1 MSWEFRQH
9 VPSDSCVIPLGQRH
23 WLLFG
28 PPSTARAAQQMPVEV
43 TRREGQTSHMPLA
56 GSNVE
61 YGGHW
66 LQRPSGHACGVVGGH
81 RQMPADMIF
90 GARQHMPADVTSA
103 GAQQVPS
110 ASRVSPVGQGSTGVG
125 CATKTQLLPDG
136 ACPAGQHTPEGVAW
150 PTGQQL
156 PSGIGPWPVRQHT
169 PIGLSWFGG
178 QQTPSTAGWVFGGQ
192 HEPLGPTRA

>member
-1 MSWEFRQH
+1 
-9 VPSDSCVIPLGQRH
+9 
-23 WLLFG
+23 
-28 PPSTARAAQQMPVEV
+28 
-43 TRREGQTSHMPLA
+43 MPLA

-90 GARQHMPADVTSA
+90 GARQHIPADVTSA

-136 ACPAGQHTPEGVAW
+136 ACPAGQHTP
-150 PTGQQL
+150 
-156 PSGIGPWPVRQHT
+156 
-169 PIGLSWFGG
+169 IGLSWFGG

-192 HEPLGPTRA
+192 HEPLGPTRAGSQQPPPGTGTFDGGQ